1 MQTNFTLAQ
10 LEDPELQLTE
20 QALRACVHCGFC
32 IATCPTYVLL
42 GDELDSPR
50 GRIYLIKDMLER
62 DTAPGPEVVRHLDR
76 CLACLACVTACPSGV
91 DYRHV
96 IDHGRRYVEDTA
108 RRPIAE
114 RLKRKFL
121 ALVLPSPV
129 RFLIALNL
137 ARLARP
143 FRRYLPAAMRRL
155 VAAAPARVPVLIP
168 PLSPTSAR
176 RIGPRIRARIIPE
189 ARIFPAEGHQLWRVA
204 LVSGCVQRL
213 LAPTI
218 NSATIRLL
226 TRHGCEVVVPRAA
239 GCCGA
244 VAQHLGRREDAEA
257 AVRGNIKAYMDEI
270 NGRGLDA
277 ILHNASGC
285 GTMMKDYGAI
295 LAHDRDWARPAKRI
309 SELTGDISTF
319 LVGLGLIASFGRIKE
334 MGVAT
339 PEGVQD
345 LRVAYHSPCSM
356 HHGQKVSEQPMALLR
371 AAGFDVFDAP
381 ENGMCCGA
389 AGTYGLL
396 QPELS
401 TRLGDRKARNIES
414 VDPAV
419 IATGNM
425 GCGIQISAATEV
437 PVVHTVEL
445 LDWATGGP
453 KPPGMGVR

>member
-1 MQTNFTLAQ
+1 
-10 LEDPELQLTE
+10 
-20 QALRACVHCGFC
+20 
-32 IATCPTYVLL
+32 
-42 GDELDSPR
+42 
-50 GRIYLIKDMLER
+50 MLER
-62 DTAPGPEVVRHLDR
+62 DTAPAPAVVRHLDR

-96 IDHGRRYVEDTA
+96 IDHGRRHVEDKA
-108 RRPIAE
+108 RRPIPE
-114 RLKRKFL
+114 RLLRAAL
-121 ALVLPSPV
+121 AKVLPSPV
-129 RFLIALNL
+129 RFLVALNL

-143 FRRYLPAAMRRL
+143 FRAYLPAAIARL
-155 VAAAPARVPVLIP
+155 AAAAPARVPVLIP
-168 PLSPTSAR
+168 PLAPTNAR

-189 ARIFPAEGHQLWRVA
+189 ARVFPADGHQLHRVA

-244 VAQHLGRREDAEA
+244 VAQHLGRRGDAEA

-270 NGRGLDA
+270 DGVGLDA

-285 GTMMKDYGAI
+285 GTMMKDYGAM
-295 LAHDRDWARPAKRI
+295 LAHDRDWAPRARRI
-309 SELTGDISTF
+309 SELSSDVSTF
-319 LVGLGLIASFGRIKE
+319 LVKLGLITSFGRIKE
-334 MGVAT
+334 MDVAA

-345 LRVAYHSPCSM
+345 LKVAYHSPCSM
-356 HHGQKVSEQPMALLR
+356 HHGQKVAAEPMALLR
-371 AAGFDVFDAP
+371 AAGFDVSEAP

-401 TRLGDRKARNIES
+401 ARLGERKVKAIAAQ
-414 VDPAV
+414 DPAPAI

-425 GCGIQISAATEV
+425 GCGIQISAGAEM

-445 LDWATGGP
+445 LDWASGGP
-453 KPPGMGVR
+453 KPLGLL

>member
-1 MQTNFTLAQ
+1 MQTNFSLAQ
-10 LEDPELQLTE
+10 LEDPELKLTE

-32 IATCPTYVLL
+32 TATCPTYMLL

-50 GRIYLIKDMLER
+50 GRIYVIKDMLER
-62 DTAPGPEVVRHLDR
+62 GAAPAPAVVRHLDR

-96 IDHGRRYVEDTA
+96 IDHGRRHVEATA

-114 RLKRKFL
+114 RLKRAIL

-143 FRRYLPAAMRRL
+143 FRGFLPQFLRRM

-168 PLSPTSAR
+168 PLSPTHAR

-189 ARIFPAEGHQLWRVA
+189 ARIFPAEGHKLRRVA
-204 LVSGCVQRL
+204 LVPGCVQRL
-213 LAPTI
+213 LAPSI

-226 TRHGCEVVVPRAA
+226 TRHGCDVVVPRQA

-244 VAQHLGRREDAEA
+244 VAQHLGRRGDAEA
-257 AVRGNIKAYMDEI
+257 AARANIKAYMDEI
-270 NGRGLDA
+270 GGEGLDA

-295 LAHDRDWARPAKRI
+295 LAHDQDWAGPARRI
-309 SELTGDISTF
+309 SELTSDVSAF
-319 LVGLGLIASFGRIKE
+319 LVGLGLIASFGRIKD
-334 MGVAT
+334 MDVAT

-345 LRVAYHSPCSM
+345 LKVAYHSPCSM
-356 HHGQKVSEQPMALLR
+356 HHGQKVTEEPMALLR
-371 AAGFDVFDAP
+371 AAGFDVCAAP

-401 TRLGDRKARNIES
+401 GRLGDRKARNIAA
-414 VDPAV
+414 VDPAI

-425 GCGIQISAATEV
+425 GCGIQISARAEV

-445 LDWATGGP
+445 LDWASGGP
-453 KPPGMGVR
+453 KPPGMGL